1 MFSLFLFLFPSLFLF
16 VAGMICLLDGH
27 PKRGKSQWQVLCDPF
42 FWRGT
47 LVTLTGFAPMF
58 ALIKMDGNIALAFT
72 GAFLTIAGALFLLIG
87 CRRADLPSFTSSFC
101 AGAIFVV
108 LGGILILIS

>member
-1 MFSLFLFLFPSLFLF
+1 MFLLYLFIFSSLFLLI
-16 VAGMICLLDGH
+16 AGMICLLDGH
-27 PKRGKSQWQVLCDPF
+27 PKRGKSQWQALCDPF

-58 ALIKMDGNIALAFT
+58 ALIKMDGTIALAFI
-72 GAFLTIAGALFLLIG
+72 GAFLAIAGALFLLIG

-101 AGAIFVV
+101 AGVGFTLI
-108 LGGILILIS
+108 GGILILVS